1 MNVTLSLDEELVRR
15 VRKIAEQRDTTL
27 TGMVREY
34 LEKVAGEGGGSE
46 RQRRDVE
53 RLKRSFEKLQVR
65 IDKRTWTRA
74 DLHERR

>member
-15 VRKIAEQRDTTL
+15 VQKIAEQRDTTL

-53 RLKRSFEKLQVR
+53 RLKRSFEELQVR